1 MEQNLEEKL
10 ETLTSVIH
18 RVMTRNL
25 ETRNND
31 NLLIFE
37 VLREMGF
44 NVPFK
49 DEEIKQMPNFWAI
62 RRIRQDIQSPTGEN
76 ILHGSREV
84 MDKRARGR
92 SEYKEH
98 FTKGRGYSSSGV
110 NKNGNLDWGDL

>member
-1 MEQNLEEKL
+1 MQQNLEAKL

-18 RVMTRNL
+18 RVMTRNF

-31 NLLIFE
+31 NILIFE

-44 NVPFK
+44 NIPFTG
-49 DEEIKQMPNFWAI
+49 EEIKQMPDFWAI

-98 FTKGRGYSSSGV
+98 FAKQREYSSSGIT
-110 NKNGNLDWGDL
+110 KNSNMQWWE